1 MARLGRRE
9 RLEKRKRL
17 EALAALALSRKE
29 AARREC
35 EGLKALPKRERLLLQ
50 GIRPELGINRVNLLL
65 MTHTKG
71 CSAARGMAGQGSKG
85 LVEKAKRKKLA
96 FQGPRFAPAFMAPGH
111 EELASNEPGK
121 DVVEVLVPPET
132 AFRKLG

>member
-17 EALAALALSRKE
+17 EALAALKLARQAE
-29 AARREC
+29 ARREC

-50 GIRPELGINRVNLLL
+50 GIRPGLSIDRVTLLG

-85 LVEKAKRKKLA
+85 LTEKAKRKKLA

-111 EELASNEPGK
+111 EPLASNEPGK
-121 DVVEVLVPPET
+121 DTVEVLVPPET
-132 AFRKLG
+132 RFRKV